1 MENLKKENEILKN
14 YIEILKSYIVAFKN
28 DRKDLIK
35 KIEDLE
41 LKIENLKPNFD
52 KETLIFLQN
61 QFKKLL
67 DLDISDEKI
76 RKIYYI
82 IILDFLGANG
92 IKIPF

>member
-1 MENLKKENEILKN
+1 MENLKNENEILKN
-14 YIEILKSYIVAFKN
+14 YIEILKSYIAAFKSN
-28 DRKDLIK
+28 RKDLIK
-35 KIEDLE
+35 KIDDLE

-76 RKIYYI
+76 QKIYYI